1 MEVFV
6 QWLSPSIIDS
16 AAKCSFLLIVT
27 PLFFS
32 LLQEE
37 EGEEKLGADLA
48 TGMCVCKLA
57 SLPST
62 KQEGTGAAAANFS

>member
-32 LLQEE
+32 LLQQE
-37 EGEEKLGADLA
+37 EGEEEVGANLA
-48 TGMCVCKLA
+48 TGMCVCA
-57 SLPST
+57 S
-62 KQEGTGAAAANFS
+62 